1 LLNKV
6 YKNQKWTQWPEI
18 FDEVALR
25 TNALEIEGHLSESP
39 SKYIFTRLKQAK
51 IHKLSAENLLQL
63 ECLIA
68 HLGGFNLINPVHG
81 EDPTPCTLI
90 KFVLLEV
97 LEYLGFK
104 PQNPVYSNYLKIC
117 TLKQE
122 LYQNFA
128 TWALSLIITK

>member
-1 LLNKV
+1 MLNKV

-18 FDEVALR
+18 LDEVALS
-25 TNALEIEGHLSESP
+25 TNALEIEGQLSESP
-39 SKYIFTRLKQAK
+39 NKYIFTRLKQAK

-104 PQNPVYSNYLKIC
+104 PQNPVYTN
-117 TLKQE
+117 
-122 LYQNFA
+122 
-128 TWALSLIITK
+128 